1 MAAAGDSGGDSGPH
15 LVAFC
20 RRPLNHTHST
30 HFTLPPRH
38 TQQVY
43 MIMMLC
49 VASRS
54 FPGAVDDKLCEH
66 VTSDMTDSEWR
77 ECREQKKSEHGE
89 YHRHGAV
96 ARPPVCGGKHSP
108 FLYLK
113 RVWSVPSIYRLMSTC
128 LRVATQRAALTQPHT
143 STSPA
148 QPVEQRK
155 ERPMLC

>member
-1 MAAAGDSGGDSGPH
+1 MAAAGDSGGDSGPR

-66 VTSDMTDSEWR
+66 VTSDRTVSGGNVESRRRANTVNITDMV
-77 ECREQKKSEHGE
+77 Q
-89 YHRHGAV
+89 
-96 ARPPVCGGKHSP
+96 
-108 FLYLK
+108 
-113 RVWSVPSIYRLMSTC
+113 
-128 LRVATQRAALTQPHT
+128 
-143 STSPA
+143 
-148 QPVEQRK
+148 
-155 ERPMLC
+155 